1 MICDCCEKEI
11 KNEFEILLGENV
23 AGMVVCK
30 DCLNDNHENHVESQI
45 EWLNNHAKKLR
56 EAIKNIHNKYGD
68 TLSKLDD

>member
-11 KNEFEILLGENV
+11 KNKFEILLDENV
-23 AGMVVCK
+23 AGMAVCQ

-45 EWLNNHAKKLR
+45 EWLNNHTKKVR